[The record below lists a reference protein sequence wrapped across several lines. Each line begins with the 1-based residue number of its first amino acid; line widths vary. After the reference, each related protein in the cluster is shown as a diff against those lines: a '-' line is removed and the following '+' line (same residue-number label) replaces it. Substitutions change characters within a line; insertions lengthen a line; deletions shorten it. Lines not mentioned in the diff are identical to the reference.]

1 MKPDYQ
7 NWVPLRVL
15 YGLTAVTGICLL
27 LSFLLLFFPVFT
39 AGLVKTVLLVFL
51 LAASAVSG
59 IFGLWFFYL
68 YRSFSYHGKKR
79 MAARI
84 IEKIVTYVEIPEGG
98 KGLDV
103 GCGSGALTIACA
115 KRNPQA
121 CILGIDTWS
130 GPYASYSRERCE
142 ENARAEKV
150 ENALFQKGDAFR
162 LDFPDESFDAVMSN
176 YVYHNIPFADRQALL
191 AETLRTLKK
200 GGCFVIHDLMS
211 RWRYGDMKAFAEKLR
226 AGGFQEVHFIN
237 TAEGLFMTRREALPL
252 GLASS
257 ALFFG
262 RK

>member
-7 NWVPLRVL
+7 NWVPKRVL
-15 YGLTAVTGICLL
+15 YELSAVAGICLC
-27 LSFLLLFFPVFT
+27 LFFLFMFCPIFAAGPLKT
-39 AGLVKTVLLVFL
+39 ALLAFL
-51 LAASAVSG
+51 LAAGAVSG

-68 YRSFSYHGKKR
+68 YRSFSYRGGKR

-84 IEKIVTYVEIPEGG
+84 IERIVPYVELSEGG

-121 CILGIDTWS
+121 CIIGVDTWS
-130 GPYASYSRERCE
+130 GRYASYSQELCE
-142 ENARAEKV
+142 ANARAEKA

-211 RWRYGDMKAFAEKLR
+211 RWRYGDMNAFVEKLR
-226 AGGFQEVHFIN
+226 AEGFQEVHLVK
-237 TAEGLFMTRREALPL
+237 TAEGLFMTRREAMPRGL
-252 GLASS
+252 GGS

>member
-1 MKPDYQ
+1 MKPDYR
-7 NWVPLRVL
+7 NWIPVRVL
-15 YGLTAVTGICLL
+15 YGLAAAACVC
-27 LSFLLLFFPVFT
+27 FLLFFLILFCPVFMP
-39 AGLVKTVLLVFL
+39 GPLKTVLLVVL
-51 LAASAVSG
+51 LAMGAVSG
-59 IFGLWFFYL
+59 MTGLWFFYL
-68 YRSFSYHGKKR
+68 YRSFSYRGKKR

-84 IEKIVTYVEIPEGG
+84 IEGMARYVELPEGG

-121 CILGIDTWS
+121 SVLGVDTWS
-130 GPYASYSRERCE
+130 GRYAPYSRELCQK
-142 ENARAEKV
+142 NARAEKA
-150 ENALFQKGDAFR
+150 ENALFQKGDARR

-226 AGGFQEVHFIN
+226 AGGFQEVHLIG
-237 TAEGLFMTRREALPL
+237 TADGLFMTRREALPRGL
-252 GLASS
+252 GGS
-257 ALFFG
+257 ALLFG